1 MDYAIPFKIAF
12 YLHYLLVLE
21 HDLTGLTLK
30 HFGMEII
37 AKELQ
42 LDQGHPDVLRL
53 FLAVYK
59 SFMEVLNLAIQNAL
73 FLFTFH

>member
-1 MDYAIPFKIAF
+1 M
-12 YLHYLLVLE
+12 
-21 HDLTGLTLK
+21 TGLTLK

-42 LDQGHPDVLRL
+42 LDQGHPDVHQL

-59 SFMEVLNLAIQNAL
+59 SFMEVLSLAIVNL
-73 FLFTFH
+73 FLFFLFTFY